1 MAAILAAPL
10 ARAESA
16 TPAASTPSCCAAS
29 EPTTTPA
36 AAGVASCCA
45 PTPAPKAESCC
56 APESPNAAQ
65 AGARPSRLSL
75 YHAEGTFTD
84 DAGREVKLAALRGR
98 PVVVAMFFASCG
110 YACPMTVTHLQAL
123 QGRLPAGAKD
133 TAFVLVSF
141 DTARDTTEVLARYR
155 RDRQLD
161 GAWTL
166 LRGNDEAVR
175 ELAALLG
182 VNYKREA
189 DGGFA
194 HSNLFTIL
202 NREGEIT
209 HVRTGLQGGLDEA
222 AAALARLTK

>member
-1 MAAILAAPL
+1 
-10 ARAESA
+10 
-16 TPAASTPSCCAAS
+16 
-29 EPTTTPA
+29 
-36 AAGVASCCA
+36 
-45 PTPAPKAESCC
+45 
-56 APESPNAAQ
+56 
-65 AGARPSRLSL
+65 
-75 YHAEGTFTD
+75 
-84 DAGREVKLAALRGR
+84 
-98 PVVVAMFFASCG
+98 MFFASCG
-110 YACPMTVTHLQAL
+110 YACPLTVTHLQAL
-123 QGRLPAGAKD
+123 QARLPAGAKD

-141 DTARDTTEVLARYR
+141 DLARDTTEVLARYR

-166 LRGNDEAVR
+166 LRGNDESVR

-202 NREGEIT
+202 NREGEIA

-222 AAALARLTK
+222 VAALATLTQ